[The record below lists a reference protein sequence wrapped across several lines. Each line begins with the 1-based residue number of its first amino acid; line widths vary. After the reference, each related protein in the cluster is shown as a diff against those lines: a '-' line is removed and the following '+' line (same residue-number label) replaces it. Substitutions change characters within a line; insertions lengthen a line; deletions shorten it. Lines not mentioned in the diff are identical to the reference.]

1 MITRFSYL
9 LGDRETVTSDS
20 ISRLRITAKSE
31 ITKGEGTNKK
41 LIENLTTHTGTHIDV
56 SYHMLVDGIT
66 LDELDI
72 SHFIF
77 DRPLLLEISKND
89 FEKITR
95 DDLQPH
101 EKQMQQSDILMIC
114 TGFGQ
119 YRKVDPDRYFR
130 NQPGLSEDATDYLTG
145 FPNLRGVAVD
155 LIGVENVIEGRK
167 KSYPVHKSL
176 FKSFKKLV
184 LLEDADLATLSGKD
198 LKRVYLIPLF
208 VKGAD
213 GSPVTAFAEYE

>member
-1 MITRFSYL
+1 M
-9 LGDRETVTSDS
+9 GDRETVTSDS
-20 ISRLRITAKSE
+20 IGKLRVIVKSE
-31 ITKGEGTNKK
+31 ITNGQGTNKK

-56 SYHMLVDGIT
+56 AYHMLVNGVT

-77 DRPLLLEISKND
+77 NHPLLLEILKDD

-95 DDLQPH
+95 DDLKSY
-101 EKQMQQSDILMIC
+101 EKRIKQSDILMIC
-114 TGFGQ
+114 TGFSR
-119 YRKVDPDRYFR
+119 YREVDPDRYFR
-130 NQPGLSEDATDYLTG
+130 NQPGLSEDAVSYLKG

-167 KSYPVHKSL
+167 KSYPVHKNL

-184 LLEDADLATLSGKD
+184 LLEDADLAVLSGKD

-208 VKGAD
+208 FKDAD

>member
-20 ISRLRITAKSE
+20 IGRLRITAKSE
-31 ITKGEGTNKK
+31 ISKGERTNKK

-56 SYHMLVDGIT
+56 AYHMLVDGIT

-77 DRPLLLEISKND
+77 DHPLLLEISKSD
-89 FEKITR
+89 FEKVTY
-95 DDLQPH
+95 DDLHPY
-101 EKQMQQSDILMIC
+101 EKQIRQSDILMIY
-114 TGFGQ
+114 TGFSR
-119 YRKVDPDRYFR
+119 YREDDPDRYFR
-130 NQPGLSEDATDYLTG
+130 NQPGLSENATDYLTE

-167 KSYPVHKSL
+167 KSYPVHKIL

-184 LLEDADLATLSGKD
+184 LLEDADLAALSGKD

-213 GSPVTAFAEYE
+213 GSPVTAFAEYT